1 MVNHVIKLTGS
12 SNHNKCARADVKDPK
27 AWCYTVDPNTRW
39 EECSPR
45 CAGYASSTDATPNV
59 VSVTPIHTNTL
70 SPIHTTTVSPIHE
83 KTVSPIH
90 ANTVSPIHEKTGTR
104 FRDIPEQ
111 VPTIDPRS
119 KYDQQGNCVKD
130 CEQTGFMKGI
140 EQCGPNQ
147 CQKPKPHWAR
157 IFNWFTEQTN
167 DNCASSEC
175 YNIFGKA
182 FLRLTSIT
190 IEAKVIINHFD
201 SAKFLNVLKV
211 VYRQKNIRPLG
222 KSI

>member
-12 SNHNKCARADVKDPK
+12 SNHNKCAKADVKDPK
-27 AWCYTVDPNTRW
+27 AWCYTVDSKKRW
-39 EECSPR
+39 EHCSPL
-45 CAGYASSTDATPNV
+45 CAGSAPSTDATPL
-59 VSVTPIHTNTL
+59 P
-70 SPIHTTTVSPIHE
+70 
-83 KTVSPIH
+83 
-90 ANTVSPIHEKTGTR
+90 SPIHEKTGTR
-104 FRDIPEQ
+104 FRNIPEQ

-130 CEQTGFMKGI
+130 CEPTGFMKGI

-167 DNCASSEC
+167 DNCSSSEC

-182 FLRLTSIT
+182 FLRLTFIT